1 MLFYRNVAVLSRDEH
16 RGLKLKPVEG
26 FAFAA
31 RTHCLPV
38 AGAEFYQAAR
48 CYPILFASEIKNG
61 EREIVPI
68 LLVGLDPG
76 HNEYVNKALQWKVSA
91 YLPAFVRR
99 YPFVLAETPNKG
111 SELTVCFDRDFEGF
125 NEVEGQ
131 PLFNNDGSPSVL
143 LSNAMQFMNWFNQE
157 MARNRHF
164 VEALV
169 RLDLLDK
176 RSAEIRSAAGDLFNL
191 QDFLMVSEDKFA
203 KLKASD
209 LASLHEAGFLGW
221 IFAHL
226 MSLGN
231 LTMLFDMRQARRA
244 H

>member
-1 MLFYRNVAVLSRDEH
+1 MLFYRNVTAISRDQH
-16 RGLKLKPVEG
+16 RGLKFKPVEG
-26 FAFAA
+26 FGFAA
-31 RTHCLPV
+31 RTNCLPV
-38 AGAEFYQAAR
+38 AGTEFYQAAR
-48 CYPILFASEIKNG
+48 CYPILFVSEIKNG
-61 EREIVPI
+61 EQEIAPI

-76 HNEYVNKALQWKVSA
+76 HNEYVNKAQQWKIGA

-99 YPFVLAETPNKG
+99 YPFVLAETPNN
-111 SELTVCFDRDFEGF
+111 SNEFAVCFDRDFEGF
-125 NEVEGQ
+125 SETEGQ
-131 PLFNNDGSPSVL
+131 LLINDDGSPSAVL
-143 LSNAMQFMNWFNQE
+143 GNAIQFMNGFNQE

-169 RLDLLDK
+169 RLDLLEK

-226 MSLGN
+226 MSLSN